1 MLIEN
6 KEQYRANL
14 SSIGDAVLSMDAFGI
29 VTFVNEVACSLIGLS
44 ESSII
49 GKRVS
54 EVMEIFSEDS
64 DEPAIIPVEHV
75 LETGKK
81 VGLANHTALRSKNGK
96 IYSIADSAAP
106 ISREDGETTGVIL
119 VFKDLTEERKKKR
132 KSYKVRPDSKS

>member
-44 ESSII
+44 ESSTI

-75 LETGKK
+75 LETGKR
-81 VGLANHTALRSKNGK
+81 LDWQIILRS
-96 IYSIADSAAP
+96 DQ
-106 ISREDGETTGVIL
+106 R
-119 VFKDLTEERKKKR
+119 TENLLNCRFC
-132 KSYKVRPDSKS
+132 SSDI